1 MHDSKPSNVHRRR
14 QAGLAGGALILAAGF
29 VLATIALPAEAHG
42 RRGGG
47 RVGVYIGGPIVP
59 FYGPRF
65 YYPPPVYYAPPLS
78 YYDYPPAVRVVPA
91 PPVVYVERGDA
102 LEPAPPVAQAAQPQA
117 PEWFYCTDS
126 ATYYPYVRECA
137 SPWQRVPAQPPAQP
151 PSVPR

>member
-1 MHDSKPSNVHRRR
+1 M
-14 QAGLAGGALILAAGF
+14 LAAG
-29 VLATIALPAEAHG
+29 VALAAIAIPADAHG

-47 RVGVYIGGPIVP
+47 RIGVYIGGPIVP

-65 YYPPPVYYAPPLS
+65 YHPPPLYYAPPLH
-78 YYDYPPAVRVVPA
+78 YYDYPPVVRVVPA

-102 LEPAPPVAQAAQPQA
+102 LAPAPEQPPAPPAPQAAQPQA

-137 SPWQRVPAQPPAQP
+137 SPWQRVPVQP